1 MNEVFIS
8 VAVIGGIFGGLAG
21 LITAAATLI
30 KSFFS
35 KNENKALEYS
45 HQEKIIELMGTQ
57 NINSEKTLAA
67 LEGLRD
73 DVGSLKQELGGLNER
88 VLKLEERQLKS

>member
-1 MNEVFIS
+1 MNEVFVS

-21 LITAAATLI
+21 LITAGATLV

-45 HQEKIIELMGTQ
+45 HQEKIIELMGT
-57 NINSEKTLAA
+57 
-67 LEGLRD
+67 
-73 DVGSLKQELGGLNER
+73 
-88 VLKLEERQLKS
+88 